1 MIEYT
6 KTETIK
12 MTLTDN
18 EAQQLQTAIDLL
30 ENPSLAARI
39 TSLVGSPIEK
49 GFALLPDGVSQSIA
63 EVSQTALLKA
73 SEAAIFTM
81 KDVPKTTSSNH
92 WHKLSAA
99 VSGGV
104 GGFFGIAG
112 IAVELPLSTTII
124 LRSIADIAR
133 SHGES
138 ISEMETKTACLE
150 VFALGGASKADDATE
165 SGYYVVRSLLAKS
178 LAEVTEHMAQKGLSN
193 ELSPILI
200 RFISTIAERF
210 GIQVSE
216 KIAAQA
222 VPIIGALGGAVINT
236 VFIDHFQDMAR
247 GHFTVRKLEL
257 KYGKE
262 QVRALYVEF
271 NGQRLSGEGD

>member
-1 MIEYT
+1 MR
-6 KTETIK
+6 
-12 MTLTDN
+12 LTDH
-18 EAQQLQTAIDLL
+18 EAQQLHTAIALL
-30 ENPSLAARI
+30 ENPSLAAKI

-49 GFALLPDGVSQSIA
+49 GFALLPDSVSKNIA
-63 EVSQTALLKA
+63 DVSQTALLKA
-73 SEAAIFTM
+73 AEAAIFTL
-81 KDVPKTTSSNH
+81 KDVPETTPANH
-92 WHKLSAA
+92 WHKLGVAI
-99 VSGGV
+99 SGGV

-138 ISEMETKTACLE
+138 MRELETKTACLE
-150 VFALGGASKADDATE
+150 VFALGGPSNADDATE

-178 LAEVTEHMAQKGLSN
+178 LAEATEHMAQKGLSN

-200 RFISTIAERF
+200 HFISTIAERF

-247 GHFTVRKLEL
+247 GHFTVRMLERQ
-257 KYGKE
+257 YGKE
-262 QVRALYVEF
+262 AVALWYAEF
-271 NGQRLSGEGD
+271 NQLRLSRVSS